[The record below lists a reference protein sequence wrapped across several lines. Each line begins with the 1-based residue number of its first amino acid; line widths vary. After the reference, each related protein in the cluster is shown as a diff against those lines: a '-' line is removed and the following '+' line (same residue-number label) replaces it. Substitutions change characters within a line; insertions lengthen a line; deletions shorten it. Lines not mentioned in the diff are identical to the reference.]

1 MWRHAWKPVAAVVV
15 VGTPPAY
22 LYYRHYVKD
31 KTFELP
37 VKVQSPDGKSEM
49 ATRTFPLLPLTVLE
63 ARIREHAT
71 FQFHSRP
78 GGIVWKQATA
88 ALASNDP
95 IEDAHASQIVER
107 DPSDPSYPGDYL
119 FFAVMDGHG
128 GYETSRLLS
137 RVLIKA
143 VALELS
149 YLNNPPPLAKPSY
162 LGSARAL
169 LWPFTSQT
177 VTYPLDADPQ
187 KVSLAIQ
194 HAFTKLD
201 DELLAAPLRILA
213 NNLDEESRKKN
224 VIPDLSHHPLAL
236 ATMLPAISGQRLLMT
251 FLHI

>member
-1 MWRHAWKPVAAVVV
+1 MAAVVV

-22 LYYRHYVKD
+22 LYYRHYVQD

-37 VKVQSPDGKSEM
+37 VRVKGPDGKSEM
-49 ATRTFPLLPLTVLE
+49 ATRTFPLLPLKVLE

-71 FQFHSRP
+71 FQSHSRP
-78 GGIVWKQATA
+78 GGIVWKHATA

-107 DPSDPSYPGDYL
+107 DPTDPSHPGDYL

-149 YLNNPPPLAKPSY
+149 YLTNPPSLAKPSY

-169 LWPFTSQT
+169 LWPFTSHT
-177 VTYPLDADPQ
+177 VTSPLDADPR

-201 DELLAAPLRILA
+201 DELLAAPLRIFA

-224 VIPDLSHHPLAL
+224 VIPDLSQHPLAS
-236 ATMLPAISGQRLLMT
+236 ATMLPAISGQKLLMT
-251 FLHI
+251 LLHI

>member
-1 MWRHAWKPVAAVVV
+1 MWRRIWKPVAAVVV

-22 LYYRHYVKD
+22 LYYRHYVED

-37 VKVQSPDGKSEM
+37 VKVQGPDGKSEM
-49 ATRTFPLLPLTVLE
+49 ATRTFPLLPLQVLE

-71 FQFHSRP
+71 LQSHSRP
-78 GGIVWKQATA
+78 GGIVWKHATA
-88 ALASNDP
+88 GLASNDP

-107 DPSDPSYPGDYL
+107 DHTDPSYPGDYL

-149 YLNNPPPLAKPSY
+149 YLTNPPSAKTSY

-177 VTYPLDADPQ
+177 TTYPLDADPQ

-201 DELLAAPLRILA
+201 DELLTAPLRILA

-224 VIPDLSHHPLAL
+224 VIPDLSQHPLAL
-236 ATMLPAISGQRLLMT
+236 ATMLPAISG
-251 FLHI
+251 